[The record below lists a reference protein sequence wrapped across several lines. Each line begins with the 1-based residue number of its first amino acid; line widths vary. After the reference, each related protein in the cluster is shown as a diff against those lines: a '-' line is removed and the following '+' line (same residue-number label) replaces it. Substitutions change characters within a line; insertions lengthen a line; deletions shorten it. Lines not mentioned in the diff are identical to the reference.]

1 MEQRQ
6 STRKI
11 SSKQQS
17 ILDNVPNAFP
27 ALLRAQKIQ
36 NSVQRL
42 DLIGMNL
49 SLYLL
54 KLKKNWKELRDE
66 VNQTPCNQERIEE
79 EIGIYFLRQSICLV
93 TLNVT
98 QKRLYVRRIINLNN
112 VFAKLKERH

>member
-1 MEQRQ
+1 MMFLKRLYVAIPHVFGDATAENEEALARWNSIKAQEKSAQ
-6 STRKI
+6 
-11 SSKQQS
+11 KQQS

-54 KLKKNWKELRDE
+54 KLKKN
-66 VNQTPCNQERIEE
+66 
-79 EIGIYFLRQSICLV
+79 
-93 TLNVT
+93 
-98 QKRLYVRRIINLNN
+98 
-112 VFAKLKERH
+112 